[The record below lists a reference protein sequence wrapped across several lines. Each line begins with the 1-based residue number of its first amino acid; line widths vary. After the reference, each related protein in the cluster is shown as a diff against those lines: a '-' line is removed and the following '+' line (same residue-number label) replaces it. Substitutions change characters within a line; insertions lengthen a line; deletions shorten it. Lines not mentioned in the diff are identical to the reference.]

1 MKTEYKH
8 SSPINILEN
17 TTRFLVLLVF
27 PVLRALFFSHFD
39 FKVWIK
45 GAWFDIITICL
56 ILLMGFIEWFKYV
69 YCLTEDGINIR
80 KGIFIIRKRFI
91 PYKNL
96 SMVSIIKPYYLI
108 PFSAARVTADTNG
121 GFSNISDFEITV
133 NKRELEQFR
142 QSVKCNFS
150 NGNEIKRIYKPQSL
164 HIAVLSLVVSNS
176 IAGVLLMST
185 FISGLGNVLG
195 TEVRQLL
202 MGTLTD
208 LATKLIVGIPPTAA
222 IIAMFI
228 LVGWVVSFLITMISH
243 LRFIVQRQGGN
254 IEIHSGVFT
263 LREYFITVKRI
274 NLIEIKQSFL
284 TKLFSLSAVFIHCT
298 GYGKA
303 KDELSVLIPAG
314 IKKQVDSTLKLL
326 LPEIPMCKPTIK
338 PKLKYLSRF
347 LIPPL

>member
-195 TEVRQLL
+195 TEVR
-202 MGTLTD
+202 
-208 LATKLIVGIPPTAA
+208 
-222 IIAMFI
+222 
-228 LVGWVVSFLITMISH
+228 
-243 LRFIVQRQGGN
+243 
-254 IEIHSGVFT
+254 
-263 LREYFITVKRI
+263 
-274 NLIEIKQSFL
+274 
-284 TKLFSLSAVFIHCT
+284 
-298 GYGKA
+298 
-303 KDELSVLIPAG
+303 
-314 IKKQVDSTLKLL
+314 
-326 LPEIPMCKPTIK
+326 
-338 PKLKYLSRF
+338 
-347 LIPPL
+347 